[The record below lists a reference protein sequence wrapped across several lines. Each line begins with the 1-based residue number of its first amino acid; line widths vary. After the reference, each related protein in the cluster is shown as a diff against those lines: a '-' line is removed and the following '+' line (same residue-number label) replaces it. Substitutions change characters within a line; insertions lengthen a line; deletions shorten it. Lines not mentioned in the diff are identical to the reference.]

1 MKHRKKWKSYIET
14 IKSFLFIFSIVGLK
28 PSYLTTTK
36 KNRFFGGLEI
46 HAFKRWRNL
55 NLSLSPESPPFRRKE
70 RQQQQRHV
78 FSFAWPIWDFFAKTV
93 GVGMLGHFLRGSKLA
108 PPNPTT
114 KQRLQWQLAQKNSF
128 WLDEK
133 TRNLCCKPCIV
144 HMAFTKG
151 HGQVRFF
158 LVGLF

>member
-93 GVGMLGHFLRGSKLA
+93 GVGMLGHFLRGSKRA
-108 PPNPTT
+108 PQIR
-114 KQRLQWQLAQKNSF
+114 QRSSGYNGS
-128 WLDEK
+128 WLRK
-133 TRNLCCKPCIV
+133 TV
-144 HMAFTKG
+144 F
-151 HGQVRFF
+151 
-158 LVGLF
+158 GLMRRQETCAVNHV